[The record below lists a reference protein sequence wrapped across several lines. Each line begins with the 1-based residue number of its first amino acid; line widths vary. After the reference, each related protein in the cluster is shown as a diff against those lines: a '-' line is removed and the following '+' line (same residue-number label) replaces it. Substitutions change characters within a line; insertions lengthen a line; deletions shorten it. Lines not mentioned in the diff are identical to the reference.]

1 MNEKVKIAGALT
13 GVAALGALGFE
24 GIKFGVKKGKNF
36 IKEHKAKKS
45 EKEEVKV
52 EEEK

>member
-1 MNEKVKIAGALT
+1 MNDKIKIAGALT

-36 IKEHKAKKS
+36 IKERRAKKS
-45 EKEEVKV
+45 EKEEG
-52 EEEK
+52 